1 MSRDAQYQSQIE
13 DEYNELVMKVEF
25 IYDILKHR
33 MGNFG
38 TIADL
43 ETTREVNNYAKSLA
57 EDTQEL
63 IDFLKEKD
71 FVSNT

>member
-1 MSRDAQYQSQIE
+1 MSKDAQYQSQIE